1 MIILERFTQDG
12 VKIPLAL
19 PISNITEVSPNAY
32 QPTHSWI
39 KYKVVG
45 TVAEIVKQVRDTKQ
59 SYGDKEDNRIENLM
73 AVTKHWGLGL

>member
-19 PISNITEVSPNAY
+19 PISSITEISPNAY

-39 KYKVVG
+39 KYKEGNSTRSMVVIG
-45 TVAEIVKQVRDTKQ
+45 TVAEIVQQVRDTKQ
-59 SYGDKEDNRIENLM
+59 SYMGY
-73 AVTKHWGLGL
+73 

>member
-19 PISNITEVSPNAY
+19 PINNITEISPNAY

-39 KYKVVG
+39 KYKEGNSTRSMVVIG
-45 TVAEIVKQVRDTKQ
+45 TVAEIVQQVRDTKQ
-59 SYGDKEDNRIENLM
+59 SYMGY
-73 AVTKHWGLGL
+73 